1 MTRYIQT
8 ATRSLTRLPAAAT
21 LCCLLALCCL
31 TLPPLTHAQH
41 RLELTEL
48 PDRAAIGQWLD
59 IASTEDDS
67 LVPGELLGHDRDAP
81 DSPVNWQ
88 KNPSNGIAVGLS
100 SKTWWLRLP
109 VHNAG
114 PGEFR
119 ILELSR
125 ATLGSIGLYSRQP
138 DGRWDWRE
146 TGAQSLIPRGDI
158 EAPGYAFK
166 VWLPTGNSEH
176 LIRLRS
182 SHSLRTPILLS
193 SENATLRHAQ
203 NSAGW
208 YGAALGLLFG
218 MMLTLLLIRPHH
230 VGLRQAVSFAV
241 IQITLILFAMADRGV
256 LGSWWFALPGV
267 QHGILQLSI
276 LLLQMSYVWFTLVFL
291 QERKALTEFWHTTLL
306 ILLGLQAATLMLS
319 IVVTRH
325 EAIALLA
332 VLPILSALVVTIASI
347 VPMRNGVAGAAP
359 LFWSGIALLLSRLLL
374 ALSLTPILPL
384 ATEPY
389 QWLLGFHILH
399 SSLLLWALHQRP
411 QETVAAHVSMT
422 SAATAAPAA
431 APPQPAPRPENV
443 SGELRLPLRVLV
455 VEDNSWVQQVII
467 GLLRKQGVET
477 LTAVNGIEALLLLEQ
492 EPLDLVLMD
501 CDLPELDGLSATQVW
516 RQRERELKRKPLP
529 ILAVTAHVSES
540 QRQQALDAGMNDFLA
555 KPVDMRT
562 LRDAMIFWTARPDA
576 QASDKGPR
584 DVT

>member
-1 MTRYIQT
+1 MKRHIKI
-8 ATRSLTRLPAAAT
+8 AARSLTRLPAAAT
-21 LCCLLALCCL
+21 LRCLLVFCSLM
-31 TLPPLTHAQH
+31 LPALTHAHH
-41 RLELTEL
+41 RLELTTL
-48 PDRAAIGQWLD
+48 PERADIGQWLD
-59 IASTEDDS
+59 IASADDDS
-67 LVPGELLGHDRDAP
+67 LVPSELLGHDRSTP
-81 DSPVNWQ
+81 DSPVDWQ
-88 KNPSNGIAVGLS
+88 TNPSTGIAIGLS
-100 SKTWWLRLP
+100 SKTWWLRLH

-125 ATLGSIGLYSRQP
+125 ATLGSIGLYSRLSN
-138 DGRWDWRE
+138 GRWSWRE

-166 VWLPTGNSEH
+166 IWLPHGHSEH

-182 SHSLRTPILLS
+182 SHSLRSPILLS

-218 MMLTLLLIRPHH
+218 MMLTLLLIRPRH

-241 IQITLILFAMADRGV
+241 IQVILILFAMADRGV

-267 QHGILQLSI
+267 QHGLLQLSI

-291 QERKALTEFWHTTLL
+291 HERRALSEFWHTVLL

-332 VLPILSALVVTIASI
+332 ILPILSALVVTAASI
-347 VPMRNGVAGAAP
+347 APMRNRVAGAAP
-359 LFWSGIALLLSRLLL
+359 LFWSGLTLLLSRLLL

-399 SSLLLWALHQRP
+399 SSLLLWAIHQRP
-411 QETVAAHVSMT
+411 REAM
-422 SAATAAPAA
+422 
-431 APPQPAPRPENV
+431 APPLGPASPVITELPAPPPQAALRPDTIT
-443 SGELRLPLRVLV
+443 GELRLPLRVLV
-455 VEDNSWVQQVII
+455 VEDNRWVQQVII

-562 LRDAMIFWTARPDA
+562 LRDAMIFWTTRAEN
-576 QASDKGPR
+576 QASDNGPR